1 MNLEVSPEKTRLMIE
16 QYNNDPEK
24 GNLTRKEYAKKL
36 AASDPKFIPW
46 LFDFEQ
52 NEQRSDLSTGMTRE
66 VNTAFD
72 NWTDIYHNY

>member
-1 MNLEVSPEKTRLMIE
+1 MNLNVSPEKTRQMVE
-16 QYNNDPEK
+16 RYNSDPDRE
-24 GNLTRKEYAKKL
+24 TMSRKEYAQKL
-36 AASDPKFIPW
+36 AKNDPQFVPW

-72 NWTDIYHNY
+72 NWIDIYHNF

>member
-1 MNLEVSPEKTRLMIE
+1 MNLNVSPEKTRQMVE
-16 QYNNDPEK
+16 RYNSDPDKET
-24 GNLTRKEYAKKL
+24 LSRKEYAQKL
-36 AASDPKFIPW
+36 AKNDPRFVPW

-72 NWTDIYHNY
+72 NWIDIYHNF